1 MCMYVWVLV
10 LDPKKVYVG
19 ISILGRGSIGVFDLD
34 DEQWKRKV
42 NGSNR
47 SNKIPGENSEG
58 NYLNKL
64 QYATRG
70 FRCEK
75 VSSYLPSKGFFFFPN
90 YLFCVILQGEHV
102 LSAYVQ
108 NVISAF

>member
-1 MCMYVWVLV
+1 M

-19 ISILGRGSIGVFDLD
+19 ISILGKGSIGVFDLD
-34 DEQWKRKV
+34 DEQSKRKV

-47 SNKIPGENSEG
+47 SNKTPGENSKG
-58 NYLNKL
+58 NHLSKL
-64 QYATRG
+64 QYTTHEDSDVRKFQVIYSAKDIYI
-70 FRCEK
+70 F
-75 VSSYLPSKGFFFFPN
+75 SN

-108 NVISAF
+108 NVIPTF

>member
-1 MCMYVWVLV
+1 M

-19 ISILGRGSIGVFDLD
+19 ISILSRGSIGVFDLD
-34 DEQWKRKV
+34 DEQSKRKV

-47 SNKIPGENSEG
+47 SSKIPGENSEG
-58 NYLNKL
+58 NYLSKL

-75 VSSYLPSKGFFFFPN
+75 VSSYLPSKGYFFCPKWLGFNF
-90 YLFCVILQGEHV
+90 LF
-102 LSAYVQ
+102 
-108 NVISAF
+108 